1 MSDYFQSANPIRTNT
16 STTRSSRR
24 SASATGRLGFA
35 AGTLAAMLLL
45 ALPPADA
52 YAKGVHHAR
61 KPIPGR
67 YIVVYRN
74 QGAEVAHDGDEVD
87 VDDEADK
94 IVRKYKARVNET
106 WRHAVK
112 GLVAEMSP
120 EDAEL
125 LSADPG
131 VALVEEDGIMSINA
145 IQTGPTW
152 GLDRIDQASLPL
164 SGSYSYSAEGAGV
177 TAYIIDTGIRISHGE
192 FGGRA
197 TVGADFTAGT
207 QTGIDCHG
215 HGTHVAGTVGG
226 ATYGVAKRASL
237 VAVRVFGCDGTGP
250 ISGIIAGVDWVT
262 ANRKL
267 PAVANMS
274 LGGSASSALDSAI
287 VNSIASGVTYV
298 VSAGNS
304 NANAC
309 NYSPSRVSGAVTV
322 GATTSSDLRA
332 SYSNWGSC
340 LDLFAPGSSVVSAWA
355 SSDSA
360 TTTLSGTSMAA
371 PHVAGVTA
379 LYLSAEP
386 GLTPQ
391 QIASRLVTDSTP
403 NKVGSRG
410 SNSPNRLL
418 FSGKVP
424 AAVAD
429 TTAPLVGAVSFGSAP
444 PLSGA
449 VDLSVTA
456 SDNQSLARVDFAVDG
471 TVVGSVEGNRSAQ
484 AANYTLNWNSPAVA
498 NGDHSFSAF
507 AYDSAGNA
515 ATSAMVVAATSNT
528 QPTQCSGSS
537 QLLANPSFESGNDGS
552 WTASASVIAQRGLYR
567 LLPRTGTWDAVL
579 LGYGHGVPHLAE
591 LAQTVTLPVDI
602 CSAKLSFWMKINTSE
617 TVPTAADTLTVTVRT
632 PTGTVLKTLAAYSN
646 LDAIGGYLE
655 RTFDLTAY
663 RGSTVQLHFQGSENA
678 SNASTFVIDD
688 VTLTVAQ

>member
-1 MSDYFQSANPIRTNT
+1 
-16 STTRSSRR
+16 
-24 SASATGRLGFA
+24 
-35 AGTLAAMLLL
+35 
-45 ALPPADA
+45 
-52 YAKGVHHAR
+52 
-61 KPIPGR
+61 
-67 YIVVYRN
+67 
-74 QGAEVAHDGDEVD
+74 
-87 VDDEADK
+87 
-94 IVRKYKARVNET
+94 
-106 WRHAVK
+106 
-112 GLVAEMSP
+112 
-120 EDAEL
+120 
-125 LSADPG
+125 
-131 VALVEEDGIMSINA
+131 
-145 IQTGPTW
+145 
-152 GLDRIDQASLPL
+152 
-164 SGSYSYSAEGAGV
+164 
-177 TAYIIDTGIRISHGE
+177 
-192 FGGRA
+192 
-197 TVGADFTAGT
+197 
-207 QTGIDCHG
+207 
-215 HGTHVAGTVGG
+215 
-226 ATYGVAKRASL
+226 
-237 VAVRVFGCDGTGP
+237 
-250 ISGIIAGVDWVT
+250 
-262 ANRKL
+262 
-267 PAVANMS
+267 
-274 LGGSASSALDSAI
+274 
-287 VNSIASGVTYV
+287 
-298 VSAGNS
+298 
-304 NANAC
+304 
-309 NYSPSRVSGAVTV
+309 
-322 GATTSSDLRA
+322 
-332 SYSNWGSC
+332 
-340 LDLFAPGSSVVSAWA
+340 
-355 SSDSA
+355 
-360 TTTLSGTSMAA
+360 
-371 PHVAGVTA
+371 
-379 LYLSAEP
+379 
-386 GLTPQ
+386 
-391 QIASRLVTDSTP
+391 
-403 NKVGSRG
+403 
-410 SNSPNRLL
+410 
-418 FSGKVP
+418 
-424 AAVAD
+424 
-429 TTAPLVGAVSFGSAP
+429 
-444 PLSGA
+444 LSGA